1 MAIIFEDALKKNI
14 QKENLLPVYFLCG
27 NDDYLKKFYAQKIAK
42 FISEEDDIF
51 NYSKFGQE
59 TDLQEV
65 YDFVMQMPL
74 MADKKVAILFDYDF
88 ESAPKSEFEK
98 LCDLI
103 SETPDYC
110 TLILWFSNIE
120 VDTKKSS
127 KFKTLLKCAESA
139 GGVVAKLDHR
149 RTADLIKM
157 LQDGALKRG
166 CKLDY
171 AAASF
176 IVELVGDDINSLR
189 NELNKLCAFTKSGVI
204 TKETVQQVSVKTVE
218 ASVFNLSKHILNCNS
233 SSALSLLDEL
243 FFTKVEPMAIFYNIS
258 SIFTDMYRLFAAQEN
273 GENTKSVATLYQYK
287 NKEFLLDKAAVN
299 LKKFDRKKLNLCL
312 EALFDADKK
321 LKSFSLEQ
329 RIVLEQLIIKLIYI
343 CAKGEAL
350 D

>member
-1 MAIIFEDALKKNI
+1 MEIVK
-14 QKENLLPVYFLCG
+14 
-27 NDDYLKKFYAQKIAK
+27 
-42 FISEEDDIF
+42 
-51 NYSKFGQE
+51 
-59 TDLQEV
+59 
-65 YDFVMQMPL
+65 
-74 MADKKVAILFDYDF
+74 
-88 ESAPKSEFEK
+88 
-98 LCDLI
+98 
-103 SETPDYC
+103 
-110 TLILWFSNIE
+110 
-120 VDTKKSS
+120 
-127 KFKTLLKCAESA
+127 
-139 GGVVAKLDHR
+139 
-149 RTADLIKM
+149 
-157 LQDGALKRG
+157 
-166 CKLDY
+166 
-171 AAASF
+171 F